1 MLSLLFFKA
10 LCDSIHSGYVH
21 ALADSFLCQHKKLI
35 SVSCGQQWCRNRESC
50 LPTSNIVEALPWGG
64 RSHVAHLNFKT
75 SGVGVYNCLSLIVG
89 FTVTVAIWL
98 RQVVSC
104 CDFILR
110 TAATF
115 WAMSLVG
122 IYPGRAWLCRRG
134 CPRGF
139 AKLNPSPHSWI
150 FTSISVDSSPH
161 SYYTGS
167 E

>member
-1 MLSLLFFKA
+1 MSTQKA
-10 LCDSIHSGYVH
+10 IQCSVDSNDAEIEKV
-21 ALADSFLCQHKKLI
+21 
-35 SVSCGQQWCRNRESC
+35 V
-50 LPTSNIVEALPWGG
+50 TSNIVEALPGGG

-98 RQVVSC
+98 REVVSC
-104 CDFILR
+104 RDFILR

-122 IYPGRAWLCRRG
+122 IYPGRAWLCQRG

-161 SYYTGS
+161 SYLFTS
-167 E
+167 TVVLPIPIHTVP